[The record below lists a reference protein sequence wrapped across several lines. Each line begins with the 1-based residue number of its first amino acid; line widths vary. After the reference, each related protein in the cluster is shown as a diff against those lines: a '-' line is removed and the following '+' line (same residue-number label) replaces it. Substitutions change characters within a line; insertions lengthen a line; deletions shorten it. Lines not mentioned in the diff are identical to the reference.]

1 MWVLVHTGH
10 SISTFCRAN
19 FVLNDRKKDYFNEFG
34 TEKSRTIVF
43 FKNSM
48 AGLDQILA
56 TQ

>member
-43 FKNSM
+43 F
-48 AGLDQILA
+48 
-56 TQ
+56 